1 MDQAEGREI
10 EAALIGR
17 ARAGEGRAFEEI
29 VRLHQRSVYGLA
41 MRYLR
46 DHDDADDVAQR
57 TFVRAW
63 DHLGEFEGRSSL
75 KTWLLKICVNLCK
88 NHHRDRRRFVDVDP
102 ETVEPAE
109 DAVGSERIEYEEGLE
124 RLREAVAA
132 LPEKQR
138 LTVEL
143 RVFQS
148 LPFKE
153 IAAALDTT
161 ENAAKVNFHYAV
173 KSLKAKVGGALGA
186 LVRGKAES

>member
-109 DAVGSERIEYEEGLE
+109 DAVGSERIEYRRDPAG
-124 RLREAVAA
+124 RPPPRA
-132 LPEKQR
+132 
-138 LTVEL
+138 
-143 RVFQS
+143 
-148 LPFKE
+148 
-153 IAAALDTT
+153 
-161 ENAAKVNFHYAV
+161 
-173 KSLKAKVGGALGA
+173 
-186 LVRGKAES
+186 